1 MKRLLSIFRRQPA
14 PKRTF
19 LELLREFIDKSAIE
33 NCLVEATIKKAEG
46 YYNNISIFLHTQKM
60 HDCKIEDFKIKTA
73 EGLKYWL
80 HKNLPTC
87 SVSHAS
93 RHLELCKRALKYAVV
108 MEYIEHSSIEVI
120 ETKRDRPK
128 EVVYLTQKEIDKMI
142 AASFRSDIYN
152 IVTDLYLFQCFTG
165 LSYGDL
171 WSYQII
177 NEDGF
182 TWITSRRSKTDKTYC
197 SEYCSFAKVI
207 NDKYNGILPR
217 IANQTYNRIIKEVA
231 ALLNIDKHLTTHTA
245 RKTFA
250 TIKNNEGYSHEAIAD
265 MMGNTPEVAR
275 KHYINVTRERL
286 KTEIIRLTGG
296 FGRPSLN

>member
-1 MKRLLSIFRRQPA
+1 MKRLFFWRKPATSI
-14 PKRTF
+14 TL
-19 LELLREFIDKSAIE
+19 LELLREFIDKSAVE
-33 NCLVEATIKKAEG
+33 NCLVEATINKTNRL
-46 YYNNISIFLHTQKM
+46 YNNISLYLHSQRSI
-60 HDCKIEDFKIKTA
+60 DIKIEDFKIKHA

-80 HKNLPTC
+80 HKNLHTC

-93 RHLELCKRALKYAVV
+93 RHLELCKRALKYAVI
-108 MEYIEHSSIEVI
+108 MEYIDHSAIDVI

-142 AASFRSDIYN
+142 SSSFKSDIYN

-177 NEDGF
+177 EDDGY

-197 SEYCSFAKVI
+197 AEYCSFAKAI
-207 NDKYNGILPR
+207 NDKYKGTLPR
-217 IANQTYNRIIKEVA
+217 IANQTYNRIIKEIA
-231 ALLNIDKHLTTHTA
+231 LLLNIDKHLTTHTA

-275 KHYINVTRERL
+275 KHYINVTGLRL
-286 KTEIIRLTGG
+286 KNEILRLSPWKGK
-296 FGRPSLN
+296 PSLN